1 MILLLLLVVLRIQVL
16 SISILVTTIPEAES
30 RCGCHGI
37 PGPGFFAQNRQQNH
51 NFDALP
57 QPGGGSGGIV
67 FRIIVLYFPGYEEM
81 YNPIT
86 HTSHTSIQK

>member
-1 MILLLLLVVLRIQVL
+1 ML
-16 SISILVTTIPEAES
+16 SISIMVTTIPEVSS

-57 QPGGGSGGIV
+57 QPGNGGGGGGGGGWCYLIFILFYFIKKKNSFNPHQSKCSFFSG
-67 FRIIVLYFPGYEEM
+67 
-81 YNPIT
+81 
-86 HTSHTSIQK
+86 SS